1 MVNTVSAPP
10 EQCCLYYVDKKF
22 KLQEVKPLLPKYS
35 NMEPDDQ
42 PLTVFNHFSIL
53 DWEGI
58 ILFASYLFTM
68 YFLVGQSVL
77 EL

>member
-1 MVNTVSAPP
+1 MLICRVA